1 MMTYEEFQDTFHI
14 RLNSQQAQAVRTVEG
29 PVLLLAVPGSGK
41 TTVLVARLG
50 YLIHCA
56 GVPPENILT
65 LTYTVAATRDMAA
78 RFASFFGEELSARM
92 EFRTINGICARIIQQ
107 YGQMIGKSPFAL
119 VTDERILT
127 GLLSTIYQ
135 RIEGGYA
142 TEGDLKGIRTLIA
155 YIKNMML
162 DEEGIREA
170 EEGTE
175 YRLLEIYKTY
185 CAELRAQGWMDYDDQ
200 MIYAHAILRKSP
212 ETLAYFQKR
221 YPYVCVDEAQDTSRI
236 QHAIIRLLA
245 GGSREDALAEHPRYP
260 ADRRENLFLAENPRY
275 LADKRENLFLVGDED
290 QSIYGFRAAYP
301 QALLSFEKE
310 HPGAK
315 VLLME
320 ENFRS
325 NAGIVEA
332 ADAFISKN
340 FLRHRK
346 HMRAARGAG
355 GEIRE
360 IELKSRSAQYS
371 YLAKV
376 AKDCRVQT
384 AVLYRDNESVLP
396 LVDLLER
403 EGIPY
408 QIRNA
413 ELTFFTHRVVQ
424 DVRDI
429 IRFAEHP
436 GDTEAFLRIYY
447 KISTYIDR
455 QSAQRICDISRERGT
470 EVLEA
475 ALRWGNLPEKT
486 QRSCKAVRTQLR
498 SLSAQQAEAA
508 LERILQ
514 ELGYREY
521 LKRAGLSESKFYI
534 LKAIARREAS
544 PGKLLERLDTLR
556 EVIEEKSFDKSCRFL
571 LSTIHASKGL
581 EYDRV
586 YLMDVADGI
595 FPESVPEAWVAAQR
609 AGAGDNGAGLPTRR
623 FGLPDSGAGLP
634 MGRFGPPDR
643 ENGLPTGRFEPP
655 DSRAVSTGG
664 KPESGNRAC
673 ESAEGESADRKA
685 IQIYEEE
692 RRLFYVGITRA
703 KNELYLFGI
712 HQKSIFRQELFA
724 QMKYRKF
731 HDAIGEGLIVR
742 HRKFG
747 EGVVVEAGEKQVVIL
762 FGDRQRKMDLQT
774 LYEND
779 LLVL

>member
-1 MMTYEEFQDTFHI
+1 M
-14 RLNSQQAQAVRTVEG
+14 
-29 PVLLLAVPGSGK
+29 
-41 TTVLVARLG
+41 
-50 YLIHCA
+50 
-56 GVPPENILT
+56 
-65 LTYTVAATRDMAA
+65 
-78 RFASFFGEELSARM
+78 
-92 EFRTINGICARIIQQ
+92 
-107 YGQMIGKSPFAL
+107 
-119 VTDERILT
+119 TDERTLA
-127 GLLSTIYQ
+127 GLLSAIYQ

-142 TEGDLKGIRTLIA
+142 TEGDLKGIRTLIT

-162 DEEGIREA
+162 DDEGMRELEEE
-170 EEGTE
+170 TE
-175 YRLLEIYKTY
+175 YRILEIYKAY

-200 MIYAHAILRKSP
+200 MIYAYAILRKSQ
-212 ETLAYFQKR
+212 ETRAYFQKR
-221 YPYVCVDEAQDTSRI
+221 YTHICVDEAQDTSRI

-245 GGSREDALAEHPRYP
+245 GGSREFPLTGNPQHPV
-260 ADRRENLFLAENPRY
+260 DRQ
-275 LADKRENLFLVGDED
+275 ENLFLVGDED

-301 QALLSFEKE
+301 QALLAFEKE

-332 ADAFISKN
+332 ADAFIQKN
-340 FLRHRK
+340 LLRHQK

-360 IELKSRSAQYS
+360 IELKSRSAQYT

-384 AVLYRDNESVLP
+384 AVLYRDNESALP

-408 QIRNA
+408 RIRNG

-429 IRFAEHP
+429 IRFAEYP
-436 GDTEAFLRIYY
+436 EDTELFLRIYY

-455 QSAQRICDISRERGT
+455 HSARRICEISREKGT
-470 EVLEA
+470 DVLET

-486 QRSCKAVRTQLR
+486 RSSCKAVQRQLR
-498 SLSAQQAEAA
+498 SLPAQRADAA

-521 LKRAGLSESKFYI
+521 LKRAGMSENKFYI
-534 LKAIARREAS
+534 LKTIARREAS
-544 PGKLLERLDTLR
+544 PGELLERLDALR
-556 EVIEEKSFDKSCRFL
+556 EVIEEKHFDISSRFL

-581 EYDRV
+581 EYHRV

-595 FPESVPEAWVAAQR
+595 FPESVPEAWLGAQR
-609 AGAGDNGAGLPTRR
+609 DRREGARTGEWNGRG
-623 FGLPDSGAGLP
+623 GGAA
-634 MGRFGPPDR
+634 
-643 ENGLPTGRFEPP
+643 GRFEPS
-655 DSRAVSTGG
+655 DSGTLGSGG
-664 KPESGNRAC
+664 RPESRDRTARP
-673 ESAEGESADRKA
+673 AETEIADGKA
-685 IQIYEEE
+685 LQAYEEE

-703 KNELYLFGI
+703 KEELYLFGI
-712 HQKSIFRQELFA
+712 HQKSTFRQELFA

-762 FGDRQRKMDLQT
+762 FGDRQRKMDLRT